1 MRNILL
7 SIIFTIGVIALAITA
22 GDKYS
27 TAQISNIA
35 RTNAVRFVERD
46 SSGHL
51 ARINDVRSLMRS
63 LRAAGL
69 AVKRGGQVSQ
79 PFFFVRGSILTVNG
93 EQVQVFEYANIRIA
107 EKDAKKVSATG
118 SGVGTRMPMWIA
130 PPHFYKSGRLIVLYL
145 GENPSLIKAL
155 EGALGPQ
162 FAGK

>member
-51 ARINDVRSLMRS
+51 ARINDVQNLMRS

-93 EQVQVFEYANIRIA
+93 EQVQVFEYANNSNRRKGR
-107 EKDAKKVSATG
+107 EKGFSNG
-118 SGVGTRMPMWIA
+118 QWCRN
-130 PPHFYKSGRLIVLYL
+130 
-145 GENPSLIKAL
+145 ENADVDRTASLL
-155 EGALGPQ
+155 QEWPTDCPVPW
-162 FAGK
+162 